1 MTSRRTICARWSMS
15 KATGAQNESDS
26 QAYRRKAW
34 LCRPLCRRYAF
45 AEFNT
50 VRLPVRE
57 GDAVRKVS
65 WHWALGL
72 FKPGEYEILGAW
84 PSDAAAA
91 GYVGQDLHER
101 GVERIGAVA
110 GEDSAGLAVQYPS
123 VATWSPDGDT
133 VGASQGVATNSGPH
147 HHAAL
152 LSAADTAGRLQA
164 RLAQA
169 IKRRAPFADE
179 DSAAAFLAQ
188 QLQKADRRFWAA

>member
-1 MTSRRTICARWSMS
+1 MS
-15 KATGAQNESDS
+15 KATVAQSESDS
-26 QAYRRKAW
+26 QAYIRKAW
-34 LCRPLCRRYAF
+34 LCRALCRRYAF
-45 AEFNT
+45 AEFNA

-84 PSDAAAA
+84 PSDAATA
-91 GYVGQDLHER
+91 GHVGQDLHER

-110 GEDSAGLAVQYPS
+110 GEDSADLAVRYPG
-123 VATWSPDGDT
+123 ATTWSQDSDT
-133 VGASQGVATNSGPH
+133 VDASQGAPTNPSPH
-147 HHAAL
+147 RHAAL
-152 LSAADTAGRLQA
+152 RSAADTAERLQT

-169 IKRRAPFADE
+169 IKSRAPFADE